1 MSTPSNATSGAVRE
15 ALVRLAAGLPL
26 DESETQAAF
35 DEIMSGGV
43 AAPVIA
49 ALLMGLRARGESPAE
64 IAGAVRALRRAMR
77 TVTHARPDLLID
89 TCGTGGGKVT
99 TINVSTAAAFVAA
112 GAGAIVAKHGN
123 RSFTSRSGS
132 ADVLE
137 SLGIAID
144 LEPDRAATVLDE
156 AGIVFLFA
164 PTYHPAMRHVS
175 PVRRELGVPTLM
187 NLIGPLANPAGA
199 VRQVVGVSDPVRAPH
214 VASALARLGTAHAF
228 VVHAEIGMDEISPV
242 GQTDVWE
249 VWGGDVTNWRIN
261 PADYGLATEDLN
273 GLEGGT
279 PAENAERIRALLA
292 APDSAPRALRA
303 AVLLNAGAAIR
314 VGGLAAD
321 LKDAMHLAAEALHEL
336 RGRERLEML
345 ARAAPR

>member
-1 MSTPSNATSGAVRE
+1 MSTPSNATAGAVRE
-15 ALVRLAAGLPL
+15 ALARLAAGQPL
-26 DESETQAAF
+26 DEVQSQAAF

-43 AAPVIA
+43 AAPAIA

-64 IAGAVRALRRAMR
+64 IAGAVRALRGAMR
-77 TVTHARPDLLID
+77 TVNHARPDLLID
-89 TCGTGGGKVT
+89 TCGTGGGTVT
-99 TINVSTAAAFVAA
+99 TINLSTAAAFVAA

-137 SLGIAID
+137 SLGIAIE
-144 LEPDRAATVLDE
+144 LEPDRAAAVLDE

-164 PTYHPAMRHVS
+164 PTYHPAMRHVA

-214 VASALARLGTAHAF
+214 LAAALAQLGTVHAF
-228 VVHAEIGMDEISPV
+228 VVHAEIGMDEISPM
-242 GQTDVWE
+242 GRTDVWE
-249 VWGGDVTNWRIN
+249 VWGGDVTQWRID
-261 PADYGLATEDLN
+261 PADYGLATADLT

-279 PAENAERIRALLA
+279 PAANAERIRALLA
-292 APDSAPRALRA
+292 SPDAAPPALRA

-314 VGGLAAD
+314 VAGLASD
-321 LKDAMHLAAEALHEL
+321 LAAAMEMAADALHGL
-336 RGRERLEML
+336 RGRERLDML
-345 ARAAPR
+345 GRAAPR